1 MYVQIM
7 FVCDAKNEWMNEYR
21 SAQWVLSI
29 GLLHSHSDS
38 NSLDKLCWVG
48 EGATH
53 PTNLSRQARRVTD
66 DRRLILIVFIELN
79 S

>member
-1 MYVQIM
+1 MYRLYL
-7 FVCDAKNEWMNEYR
+7 FVVIPKMNEYR

-38 NSLDKLCWVG
+38 DSLDKLCWVG
-48 EGATH
+48 GEL
-53 PTNLSRQARRVTD
+53 PTQQNLSRQASRVTG